1 MTEVTSDIP
10 TRKKKKGCRHGGGRV
25 LEQTVHACGLP
36 GPGFLLMEGVS
47 STEEEAREAAGWNSR
62 WRYLK
67 TQVQR
72 WETSLKGLLP
82 GHILA
87 SK

>member
-1 MTEVTSDIP
+1 
-10 TRKKKKGCRHGGGRV
+10 
-25 LEQTVHACGLP
+25 
-36 GPGFLLMEGVS
+36 MEGVS